1 MSTKETDHN
10 GKKEENSICLKKQQ
24 PFSLPRFSFHFNI
37 AFPPPLFHLILIFL
51 QSSSTR
57 PSSAGERGIRGEE
70 PQDTAKGKRAL
81 RILQLTVSS
90 RPTHLH
96 RLCERRM
103 AYQDLQPL
111 APAYKKNGEV
121 FSQYIFRILGLEWVI
136 RVLFNFMRI
145 ST

>member
-1 MSTKETDHN
+1 MQKKLTEQIKSVTREINLQISLPFFLVEHN
-10 GKKEENSICLKKQQ
+10 RDRPQRKKEKNSICLKKQQ

-37 AFPPPLFHLILIFL
+37 AFPPPLSPPLFHLILIFL

-111 APAYKKNGEV
+111 APA
-121 FSQYIFRILGLEWVI
+121 
-136 RVLFNFMRI
+136 
-145 ST
+145 